1 MKKLLKMGLL
11 SLGLLLMNS
20 CKQETK
26 MAKDTIDEN
35 KIPVYQNEPKTEN
48 FNATLDGKP
57 VKLLWIY
64 NGNGIKVAFT
74 NYGQRLVSLYV
85 PDKNGEFKD
94 VVLGLNDLKGYQEP
108 GGLYFG
114 AVIGRY
120 GNRIAKGKFT
130 LEDKEYQLAVN
141 NNENH
146 LHGGVSGFNDVV
158 WDIVDHTGNR
168 VTFKRVSPD
177 MEEGYPGN
185 LTVTVSYTL
194 TDTNELRIEY
204 EATTDAATHV
214 NLTHHS
220 FFNLKGEGEG
230 DINDHILSINA
241 DRFTPVDAGLIPT
254 GELRE
259 VTGTPFDFRTPKAIG
274 RDLELENEQLK
285 MGGGYDHNFVL
296 NEGPTNE
303 DGLVLAAK
311 VLEPQSG
318 SVVEVYTNE
327 PGVQF
332 YSGNFLD
339 GTTIGKIGKPY
350 IKRGSFCLE
359 TQHFPDTPNQPDFP
373 STVLKPGETYTSV
386 CSYKFSVDIE
396 K

>member
-1 MKKLLKMGLL
+1 MGIMLI
-11 SLGLLLMNS
+11 NS
-20 CKQETK
+20 CKQQTK
-26 MAKDTIDEN
+26 MAKETTEEN
-35 KIPVYQNEPKTEN
+35 EMPVYQNEPKREG
-48 FNATLDGKP
+48 FNTTLDGMP
-57 VKLLWIY
+57 VELLWIH
-64 NGNGIKVAFT
+64 NASAIKAGFT

-85 PDKNGEFKD
+85 PDKNGDFKD
-94 VVLGLNDLKGYQEP
+94 VVLGLDSLEGFRKP
-108 GGLYFG
+108 SGLYFG

-146 LHGGVSGFNDVV
+146 LHGGEKGFNDVV
-158 WDIVDHTGNR
+158 WEITGHKTNQ
-168 VTFKRVSPD
+168 VSFKRVSPD

-185 LTVTVSYTL
+185 LTVTVNYTL
-194 TDTNELRIEY
+194 TDANELLIKY
-204 EATTDAATHV
+204 KATTDATTHV

-241 DRFTPVDAGLIPT
+241 DRFTPVDDGSIPT

-259 VTGTPFDFRTPKAIG
+259 VARTPFDFRTPKAIG
-274 RDLELENEQLK
+274 RDLEMENEQLK

-296 NEGPTNE
+296 NESPTND

-311 VLEPQSG
+311 VLEPESG
-318 SVVEVYTNE
+318 RVVEVYTNE

-332 YSGNFLD
+332 YGGNFLD
-339 GTTIGKIGKPY
+339 GSTIGKSGKPY
-350 IKRGSFCLE
+350 VKRGSFCLE
-359 TQHFPDTPNQPDFP
+359 TQHFPDTPNQPGFP
-373 STVLKPGETYTSV
+373 TTVLKPGETYTSI
-386 CSYKFSVDIE
+386 CSYKFSTE
-396 K
+396 N